1 MKIKDVIS
9 ETTTSGSIAPSVTTS
24 TATIKRGGNLLTGKK
39 TKQKYANSVKK
50 PVVENNLKEQDLI
63 VTRGM
68 QDVTKNLFNKD
79 DDHDVA
85 MARSDL
91 IAAVKNAKS
100 IYQCMKDK
108 DESEGVEGW
117 VQEKLIKANDYL
129 NAVKE
134 YYDEKKMRHDSGMLE
149 GKSENAWNAGMSDK
163 DFIEKFGKDEFDRL
177 KKKYGHGSI
186 PVPDLVGYK
195 PRKPEDRKVRLHRGL
210 EGPGEHL
217 RSIIKKQGVSEG
229 QVDEV
234 NRRGFIRGMAGA
246 AALGGAGIG
255 MMSEPSK
262 DHPILSNIQQQL
274 NVARKNQDQKQMMIL
289 QRDYKRAKDSIETD
303 SGIPSDIL
311 SKYKNINEGNDD
323 FHHAVDQSERIVKRY
338 VNHDLH
344 IDIISKI
351 ENLASQ
357 YDLSPRAK
365 RDLEYRVS
373 QIFEKQKELESSIY
387 GLADVFKDEL
397 YTKSRDLDESKKKDN
412 KYAIGMAA
420 AKKAAGYGEKPA
432 HDLPKSVIK
441 KAHKI
446 AKKIS

>member
-149 GKSENAWNAGMSDK
+149 G
-163 DFIEKFGKDEFDRL
+163 
-177 KKKYGHGSI
+177 
-186 PVPDLVGYK
+186 
-195 PRKPEDRKVRLHRGL
+195 
-210 EGPGEHL
+210 
-217 RSIIKKQGVSEG
+217 

-262 DHPILSNIQQQL
+262 DHPVLGNIQQQL

-289 QRDYKRAKDSIETD
+289 QRDYKRAKDSIESD

-323 FHHAVDQSERIVKRY
+323 FHHAVDQSERIVKEY
-338 VNHDLH
+338 SNADMHME
-344 IDIISKI
+344 IIREI
-351 ENLASQ
+351 ENLAAQ

-432 HDLPKSVIK
+432 HGIPKSVIK